1 MGIKYWE
8 VVRMKKIK
16 RVIVAATV
24 MASLVTATPVMA
36 FKWEIGQKEET
47 TETAQIEPATEEET
61 EAVFSV
67 CKDLWEDLELKTY
80 KMSHSEIFGD
90 SDDSADTESHYEDVI
105 KEIYSEKI
113 NDYPDFSMGDEI
125 KINGYVLQTIELPT
139 EQEWQANSVNKAG
152 AYRVE
157 ISIDN
162 SITYTGYDEF
172 AMFVRSKNSNVLK
185 LQAGDYVTVE
195 GIFLKPDSISAQDYI
210 YDCAISKCEDIPQV
224 PLGKKNALKEAI
236 DYLDINSFS
245 YNGII
250 QQLKFSQYTDEE
262 AKYAADFCG
271 ASWNR
276 QAEKSAKSY
285 LDITS
290 FSRDGLIQQLEFDGF
305 TAEQAE
311 YGVTQVGY

>member
-1 MGIKYWE
+1 
-8 VVRMKKIK
+8 MKKMK

-36 FKWEIGQKEET
+36 FKWEIGQKEEI

-80 KMSHSEIFGD
+80 KMSHSEVFGD
-90 SDDSADTESHYEDVI
+90 SDDSADTEIHYEDVI

-113 NDYPDFSMGDEI
+113 NDYPDFSMGDKV

-157 ISIDN
+157 IAIDGN
-162 SITYTGYDEF
+162 ITYTHYDEF
-172 AMFVRSKNSNVLK
+172 AMFVRSNDSSVMN
-185 LQAGDYVTVE
+185 LQAGDYVTVN
-195 GIFLKPDSISAQDYI
+195 GIFLKPDAISSQDYI
-210 YDCAISKCEDIPQV
+210 YDCSISKCEDIPQV
-224 PLGKKNALKEAI
+224 PLGKKNALKAARN
-236 DYLDINSFS
+236 YLELMPFS
-245 YNGII
+245 YDGLVG
-250 QQLKFSQYTDEE
+250 QLTIFDKYTQEE

-276 QAEKSAKSY
+276 QAEKSAKNY
-285 LDITS
+285 LDLMS
-290 FSRDGLIQQLEFDGF
+290 FSKDGLIQQLETFDKF
-305 TAEQAE
+305 TTEQAE

>member
-1 MGIKYWE
+1 
-8 VVRMKKIK
+8 MKKVK
-16 RVIVAATV
+16 RVIAAATV

-61 EAVFSV
+61 EAVFFV

-113 NDYPDFSMGDEI
+113 NDYPDFSMGDKV

-172 AMFVRSKNSNVLK
+172 AMFVRSNNSNVLK
-185 LQAGDYVTVE
+185 LQVGDYVTVE

-210 YDCAISKCEDIPQV
+210 YDCTISKCEDTPQV

-305 TAEQAE
+305 TSEQAE

>member
-1 MGIKYWE
+1 
-8 VVRMKKIK
+8 MKKMK

-24 MASLVTATPVMA
+24 MASLVNATPVMA
-36 FKWEIGQKEET
+36 FKWEIGQKKEN
-47 TETAQIEPATEEET
+47 TETSQITPATEEET

-80 KMSHSEIFGD
+80 KMSHSEVFGD

-113 NDYPDFSMGDEI
+113 NDYPDFSMEDEV

-157 ISIDN
+157 IAIDGN
-162 SITYTGYDEF
+162 ITYTHYDEF
-172 AMFVRSKNSNVLK
+172 AMFVRSNDSSVMN
-185 LQAGDYVTVE
+185 LQAGDYVTVN
-195 GIFLKPDSISAQDYI
+195 GIFLKPDAISSQDYI
-210 YDCAISKCEDIPQV
+210 YDCSIVKCENTPQI
-224 PLGKKNALKEAI
+224 PLGRENALKEAR

-245 YNGII
+245 YDGLI

-290 FSRDGLIQQLEFDGF
+290 FSRSGLIQQLEFDGF